1 MTKSVWCRAYAVGRR
16 LQIAGSPGAIRRA
29 AIIEEKAED
38 HVVHPVTIPVEAVA
52 GGVNNT
58 LVEAYNGST
67 RAGHVLTRCVG
78 NKDFSNG
85 REGIRRFPIARGLPH
100 LLGCFPL
107 AGVDA
112 SLCEIGSIAGL
123 LIGVGGIAH
132 AHRCPMADDDLWNRI
147 HRVLNNRLRRS

>member
-1 MTKSVWCRAYAVGRR
+1 MMKVVWFGAYPVGRD
-16 LQIAGSPGAIRRA
+16 LQIAGSPAAIRRT
-29 AIIEEKAED
+29 AIIEERAED

-67 RAGHVLTRCVG
+67 RAGHVLTGGVG

-85 REGIRRFPIARGLPH
+85 REGIRRVSIARGLAH
-100 LLGCFPL
+100 LLGCFPFV
-107 AGVDA
+107 GVDA
-112 SLCEIGSIAGL
+112 ALCEIGSIAGL

-132 AHRCPMADDDLWNRI
+132 ARYCPMIDDDLWNRI
-147 HRVLNNRLRRS
+147 HRVLNDRLRRS

>member
-1 MTKSVWCRAYAVGRR
+1 MMIVVWFGAYPVGRD
-16 LQIAGSPGAIRRA
+16 LQIAGSPAAITRV
-29 AIIEEKAED
+29 AIIEERAED

-52 GGVNNT
+52 GGINNT

-67 RAGHVLTRCVG
+67 RAGHVLTGGVG

-85 REGIRRFPIARGLPH
+85 RERIRRVPISRGLPH
-100 LLGCFPL
+100 LLGCFSL

-123 LIGVGGIAH
+123 LIGIGGITH
-132 AHRCPMADDDLWNRI
+132 ARRCPMIYDDLLNRI
-147 HRVLNNRLRRS
+147 NRVLNDRLRRS